1 MITAYAP
8 LKRSLFQPIDF
19 GVINYNY
26 PPPGLVSGNIDE
38 IIISNVS
45 EGDPNQVDFI
55 KRYNTWFLFTAMD
68 RFPLLPYNIILINYD
83 RVNRVA
89 YTYEDTLRILRK
101 A

>member
-1 MITAYAP
+1 MITVYAP
-8 LKRSLFQPIDF
+8 LKRSLFQPITF
-19 GVINYNY
+19 GTINYNN
-26 PPPGLVSGNIDE
+26 PAPGVVSSNIDE
-38 IIISNVS
+38 IIISDVS

-68 RFPLLPYNIILINYD
+68 RYPLLPYSIILINYD

-89 YTYEDTLRILRK
+89 YTFEDTLRILRK